1 MQRLCGGIESEDAET
16 DYFSNESIDME
27 DEADDAS
34 DGWKMVVSLL
44 LDLVLKKVHKPP
56 EYIHLTENHVQKL
69 SYSYY

>member
-69 SYSYY
+69 SYTYY